1 MLFDSINPA
10 TDERLAQVPAT
21 PPARQEAMLQQA
33 ATAARA
39 FAARDVTERAALL
52 GKVATVLTQ
61 NRDLYA
67 RLITEEMGKPITEAR
82 AEVEKCA
89 LTCRHYAAHG
99 PQYLADEAVALGG
112 PTGRIAFLPLGV
124 VLAIMPWNFP
134 FWQVFR
140 FLAAAL
146 IAGNTAILKHAAN
159 VPRTALAIAD
169 VLRCAGAEEGI
180 FQTLLV
186 PSAAIAS
193 VIEDPRI
200 AAVTLTGS
208 AAAGRAVAAIAGRAL
223 KKTVLELG
231 GSDAFIVRPDA
242 DLDRAAAAAVASRYQ
257 NAGQS
262 CIAAKRMILIGNAAE
277 PFLERFI
284 DCAARLRS
292 GDPLAEDTAIGPLA
306 RADLRAFLHG
316 QVTEAL
322 AAGATPRLGCALPA
336 GPGCFYPPSIL
347 DGVRPGM
354 RAYSEELFGPVA
366 IILRARD
373 DEEAVRLANDN
384 PYGLGASIW
393 TRDIAVGERMA
404 RALECGSTFVNAMVR
419 SDPRL
424 PFGGT
429 KASGYGRE
437 LAAWGPREFVNVKS
451 LWIEP

>member
-21 PPARQEAMLQQA
+21 TPVEREAMLRRA
-33 ATAARA
+33 AAAA
-39 FAARDVTERAALL
+39 GGFGARDITERAALL
-52 GKVATVLTQ
+52 DKVAAVLTE
-61 NRDLYA
+61 NRDTYA

-89 LTCRHYAAHG
+89 LACRHYAAHG
-99 PQYLADEAVALGG
+99 AQYLACETVALGG
-112 PTGRIAFLPLGV
+112 PAGRVVFLPLGV
-124 VLAIMPWNFP
+124 ILAIMPWNFP

-169 VLRCAGAEEGI
+169 VLKRAGAEDGV

-186 PSAAIAS
+186 PSAAIAP

-208 AAAGRAVAAIAGRAL
+208 GAAGRAVAAAAGRAL

-262 CIAAKRMILIGNAAE
+262 CIAAKRMILVGDIAE
-277 PFLERFI
+277 PFLERFL
-284 DCAARLRS
+284 DGVAQLKT
-292 GDPLAEDTAIGPLA
+292 GNPLAEDTTIGPLA
-306 RADLRAFLHG
+306 RADLRAVLHA
-316 QVTEAL
+316 QVTDSI
-322 AAGATPRLGCALPA
+322 AAGARVRAGCALPA
-336 GPGCFYPPSIL
+336 GPGCFYPPSVL

-354 RAYSEELFGPVA
+354 RAYHEELFGPVA

-373 DEEAVRLANDN
+373 DAHAVHLANDN
-384 PYGLGASIW
+384 PYGLGGSVW
-393 TRDIAVGERMA
+393 TRDVVTGERMA
-404 RALECGSTFVNAMVR
+404 RALACGSVFINAMVR

-424 PFGGT
+424 PFGGI

-437 LAAWGPREFVNVKS
+437 LAAYGPREFVNIKS